1 MSKPMVIDFGAL
13 QGPVFTGRPRGEQ
26 LRRELHVDDMD
37 RADAVVEVNIPESTY
52 SISSSFILGLFGRSV
67 VRLGSR
73 EAFYDKYH
81 FNASTLFRDVVDACV
96 ARALQKK
103 SLFDEAN

>member
-1 MSKPMVIDFGAL
+1 MSQQTVIDFGIL

-26 LRRELHVDDMD
+26 LRQQLHVDDMD
-37 RADAVVEVNIPESTY
+37 GADSVVQVNIPESTY
-52 SISSSFILGLFGRSV
+52 SISSSFILGLFGKSV

-73 EAFYDKYH
+73 QAFYEKYH
-81 FNASTLFRDVVDACV
+81 FNAPALFRDVVDSCV

-103 SLFDEAN
+103 NLFDEAN